1 MKNVGAIRAKILF
14 FIVKYA
20 NLWGFCCRRRRGC
33 LSSLLFFNNMTSSVW
48 LIIDPFSL
56 FVLFCT
62 LVRDSLL
69 VCKLCSGYPG
79 IEIWNGKKNG
89 IGRFQSWIEK
99 KENLLLSAYLV
110 QTTSKQLLR
119 VADWTKMAVKCTE
132 KKEEKT
138 ARAKRANYCF

>member
-1 MKNVGAIRAKILF
+1 MLERTRTSSNVKKMKNVGAMRAKILF

-33 LSSLLFFNNMTSSVW
+33 LSSLLFFNSMTSSVW
-48 LIIDPFSL
+48 LIIDLFSL

-79 IEIWNGKKNG
+79 IEIWN
-89 IGRFQSWIEK
+89 EK
-99 KENLLLSAYLV
+99 KMELEGF
-110 QTTSKQLLR
+110 R
-119 VADWTKMAVKCTE
+119 VL
-132 KKEEKT
+132 
-138 ARAKRANYCF
+138 